1 MWFSDF
7 LFSAADVVQP
17 EPLCPSGKGNL
28 SALKGGA
35 TLKSRRGWRKQDN
48 QQYKARQ
55 DRLNSS
61 RKHRPED
68 HSANGCEVDFVESN
82 VEESS
87 STRKIVQAKEVNI
100 LIPMSFLISYCVYSH
115 MIM

>member
-1 MWFSDF
+1 M
-7 LFSAADVVQP
+7 
-17 EPLCPSGKGNL
+17 
-28 SALKGGA
+28 
-35 TLKSRRGWRKQDN
+35 
-48 QQYKARQ
+48 
-55 DRLNSS
+55 
-61 RKHRPED
+61 
-68 HSANGCEVDFVESN
+68 ESN